1 MAKKK
6 RIKKRGIR
14 ITHVLAVLLLIYLV
28 SALNHQRQLMNTLE
42 SKKEILQSEIVLLE
56 DSIEDINS
64 QIEKSG
70 SLEFVERVARDEL
83 GMVKPRE
90 IIYIDKSN
98 PANSLESAFD
108 NDK

>member
-14 ITHVLAVLLLIYLV
+14 ITHVLAVLLLMYLV